1 MAEAETYQSISRTP
15 PAGCCYRRPAT
26 EVPAQS
32 QEAEDTMNWIWLNM
46 PLGALIFLA
55 IAGIPLWMV
64 IRHPDT
70 GPDAQA
76 ARRAAQTPARVPV
89 YVPRARRP

>member
-1 MAEAETYQSISRTP
+1 
-15 PAGCCYRRPAT
+15 
-26 EVPAQS
+26 
-32 QEAEDTMNWIWLNM
+32 MNWIWLNM

-76 ARRAAQTPARVPV
+76 ARRAVQAPARVPV
-89 YVPRARRP
+89 YVSAGSQTLTSARQRRAEQRRTANRLVSAR

>member
-1 MAEAETYQSISRTP
+1 
-15 PAGCCYRRPAT
+15 
-26 EVPAQS
+26 
-32 QEAEDTMNWIWLNM
+32 MNWIWLNM

-70 GPDAQA
+70 GPDARA
-76 ARRAAQTPARVPV
+76 ARGAARTPARVPV
-89 YVPRARRP
+89 YVAAGSQTLTSARQRRSEQRRTVNRLVSAR

>member
-1 MAEAETYQSISRTP
+1 
-15 PAGCCYRRPAT
+15 
-26 EVPAQS
+26 
-32 QEAEDTMNWIWLNM
+32 MNWIWLNM

-55 IAGIPLWMV
+55 VAGIPLWMV

-89 YVPRARRP
+89 YVAAGSQTLTSARQRRADQRHTANRLVSAR